1 MTFFRFALIASFLLS
16 LAACGDDGSS
26 ESAEDVVV
34 PGCTDD
40 EDCEGGRCVTGLP
53 DGLCTRNCTGVEGE
67 CPEGTVCIDTEA
79 VGGIC
84 LFPCATASECL
95 DLLGPGYTCD
105 GETELATGAD
115 ILVCIDS

>member
-1 MTFFRFALIASFLLS
+1 MLSNRAAS
-16 LAACGDDGSS
+16 
-26 ESAEDVVV
+26 
-34 PGCTDD
+34 CT
-40 EDCEGGRCVTGLP
+40 
-53 DGLCTRNCTGVEGE
+53 
-67 CPEGTVCIDTEA
+67 TEA